1 MSMLFSRK
9 AILPVW
15 LVVVCGVFA
24 LLGAPMTSATLCL
37 LLIVGVLP
45 PANVLIL
52 SKERSPSVAEII
64 RDAHASR
71 TE

>member
-9 AILPVW
+9 ALLPVW

-45 PANVLIL
+45 PSERAYLVQGTVPL
-52 SKERSPSVAEII
+52 SR
-64 RDAHASR
+64 RDNS
-71 TE
+71 